1 MGIALQ
7 KRLLTTKFESP
18 VHEMMINVM
27 LANTYVR
34 LRLDEAF
41 EDTDLT
47 FPQYNLLRILNGA
60 YPKGYARGEI
70 SGRMIDRAPDMTR
83 MIDRLV
89 KRGLVTRERSGEDGH
104 QAITTI
110 TAKGRTLVAGVN
122 AKVKNVHKRVGEPLS
137 DAEAEQL
144 SHLLEKLY
152 GFVEG
157 ESRPAESGANE

>member
-18 VHEMMINVM
+18 IHEMMINVM
-27 LANTYVR
+27 LANTFVR

-60 YPKGYARGEI
+60 HPGGYSRGEI
-70 SGRMIDRAPDMTR
+70 SARMIDRAPDMTR

-89 KRGLVTRERSGEDGH
+89 KRGLVTRERSGDDGR

-110 TAKGRTLVAGVN
+110 TAKGRTLVAAVN
-122 AKVKNVHKRVGEPLS
+122 AKVRAVHKRVGEPLT
-137 DAEAEQL
+137 DAEASQL
-144 SHLLEKLY
+144 SQLLEKLY
-152 GFVEG
+152 GYVEG
-157 ESRPAESGANE
+157 ARKPVGPEESA

>member
-34 LRLDEAF
+34 MRLDEAF

-47 FPQYNLLRILNGA
+47 FPQYNLLRILNGS
-60 YPKGYARGEI
+60 YPKGYSRGEI
-70 SGRMIDRAPDMTR
+70 SARMIDRAPDMTR

-89 KRGLVTRERSGEDGH
+89 KRGLVTRERSGEDGR

-110 TAKGRTLVAGVN
+110 TPKGRTLVAAVN
-122 AKVKNVHKRVGEPLS
+122 AKVKNVHKVVGASLTE
-137 DAEAEQL
+137 AEAEQL
-144 SHLLEKLY
+144 SDLLEKLY

-157 ESRPAESGANE
+157 VEAIKAAEAE

>member
-7 KRLLTTKFESP
+7 KRLLTSKFESP

-27 LANTYVR
+27 LANTFVR
-34 LRLDEAF
+34 MRLDEAF

-60 YPKGYARGEI
+60 FPNGYSRGEI
-70 SGRMIDRAPDMTR
+70 SRRMIDRAPDMTR

-89 KRGLVTRERSGEDGH
+89 KRGLVVRERSGEDGR

-110 TAKGRTLVAGVN
+110 TPKGRTLVNGVN
-122 AKVKNVHKRVGEPLS
+122 ARVKAVHKVVGEPLT
-137 DAEAEQL
+137 DDEARQL

-152 GFVEG
+152 GYVEG
-157 ESRPAESGANE
+157 AQPQPGPEAAE

>member
-27 LANTYVR
+27 LANTFVR

-41 EDTDLT
+41 ENTDLT

-60 YPKGYARGEI
+60 FPNGYARGEI
-70 SGRMIDRAPDMTR
+70 SARMIDRAPDMTR

-89 KRGLVTRERSGEDGH
+89 KRGLVTRERSGEDGR

-122 AKVKNVHKRVGEPLS
+122 ARVKHVHKRVGEPLT

-157 ESRPAESGANE
+157 AAKPGESGTSE